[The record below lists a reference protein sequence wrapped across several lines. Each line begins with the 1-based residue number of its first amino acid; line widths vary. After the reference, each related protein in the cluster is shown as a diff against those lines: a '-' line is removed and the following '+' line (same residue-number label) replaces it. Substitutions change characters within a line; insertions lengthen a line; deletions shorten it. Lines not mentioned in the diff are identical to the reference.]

1 MMAGFEQGGVEA
13 FTSGGDRRHD
23 AAGGA
28 TVDYNLEAV
37 GRTQRTEGKGK
48 QEEKRILHSGH
59 CK

>member
-1 MMAGFEQGGVEA
+1 
-13 FTSGGDRRHD
+13 
-23 AAGGA
+23 
-28 TVDYNLEAV
+28 V